1 MNLDWK
7 KTNDVI
13 FVEVLKKNCYIG
25 IFKDWL
31 PRQKYN
37 WQEFHKR
44 KMEKAKEAA
53 KEAEAK
59 EDKSEIR
66 TDEKSD
72 DLCDEEEEEI
82 VKIKVDLSEEIIK
95 SPEQLE
101 ADNLS

>member
-7 KTNDVI
+7 KTDDVI

-44 KMEKAKEAA
+44 NTERAEEAA
-53 KEAEAK
+53 KDKEAK
-59 EDKSEIR
+59 EDCSEIIK
-66 TDEKSD
+66 DEKSYD
-72 DLCDEEEEEI
+72 NCDEDEEEI
-82 VKIKVDLSEEIIK
+82 VKLKVDLSEEIIK

-101 ADNLS
+101 SENLS